1 MHPQIAVLYNKY
13 NETLRPLVSE
23 IEGRNERFEEPLLL
37 NIASMFDSIALSE
50 ADTDENKCE
59 SQVSQ
64 AMSYLDISISQSY
77 QYLIKNLD
85 EKMIAFEK
93 RCNASDRGILDR
105 GQFIGK
111 YNSLRSQAKQCV
123 RKGRNKD
130 DLHALADYESAYKH
144 YSKIEKLID
153 RELPVQ
159 VMQNT
164 RRNSHCWTFIG
175 WISGIFISVVVGK
188 IVNNYSESII
198 SFLKE
203 WMNALQTY

>member
-1 MHPQIAVLYNKY
+1 MHPEIAELYKKY

-50 ADTDENKCE
+50 ADTNKEECV

-64 AMSYLDISISQSY
+64 AKSYLDISISQSY
-77 QYLIKNLD
+77 QYLIKNLY

-93 RCNASDRGILDR
+93 RCNASDRKILDR
-105 GQFIGK
+105 GKFIGK
-111 YNSLRSQAKQCV
+111 YNSLRNQAKEYV
-123 RKGRNKD
+123 RTGRNKD
-130 DLHALADYESAYKH
+130 DLLALKDYESAYKL

-164 RRNSHCWTFIG
+164 KKVSIIWTIMG
-175 WISGIFISVVVGK
+175 WISSIIISVIVGK

-198 SFLKE
+198 SFSRE
-203 WMNALQTY
+203 WTNVFQTY

>member
-1 MHPQIAVLYNKY
+1 MHPQISVLYSKY
-13 NETLRPLVSE
+13 NNTLRPLVSE
-23 IEGRNERFEEPLLL
+23 IEGRNEHFEEPLLL
-37 NIASMFDSIALSE
+37 NVASMFDSIALSE
-50 ADTDENKCE
+50 ADTDANSCE

-64 AMSYLDISISQSY
+64 AMSFLDISISQSY

-93 RCNASDRGILDR
+93 KCNVSDRRILDS

-111 YNSLRSQAKQCV
+111 YNSLRSQAKECV
-123 RKGRNKD
+123 RRGRNKD
-130 DLHALADYESAYKH
+130 DLHSLEDYESAYKY

-164 RRNSHCWTFIG
+164 RRNSHCWTVIG
-175 WISGIFISVVVGK
+175 WFSSIFISVVVGK

-198 SFLKE
+198 SFFKE
-203 WMNALQTY
+203 WMNVLQTY